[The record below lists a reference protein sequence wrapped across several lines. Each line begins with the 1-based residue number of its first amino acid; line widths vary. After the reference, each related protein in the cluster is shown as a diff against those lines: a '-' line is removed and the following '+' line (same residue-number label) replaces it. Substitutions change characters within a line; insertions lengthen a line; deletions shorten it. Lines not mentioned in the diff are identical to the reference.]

1 MKRLLLSLFALVI
14 IGVFTTRANC
24 TTDDNVVKKEIVV
37 NQDKSDYLRF
47 PRMILY
53 LWDLNCFYYEKDF
66 ICVYGDVLLYSL

>member
-1 MKRLLLSLFALVI
+1 MKMKRLLLFFFDFWGNI
-14 IGVFTTRANC
+14 
-24 TTDDNVVKKEIVV
+24 
-37 NQDKSDYLRF
+37 LRF

>member
-1 MKRLLLSLFALVI
+1 MKMKRFI
-14 IGVFTTRANC
+14 IVFFDFWGN
-24 TTDDNVVKKEIVV
+24 I
-37 NQDKSDYLRF
+37 LRF

>member
-1 MKRLLLSLFALVI
+1 MNYNHNEYEDETFI
-14 IGVFTTRANC
+14 IVFFYFWGN
-24 TTDDNVVKKEIVV
+24 I
-37 NQDKSDYLRF
+37 LRF

>member
-1 MKRLLLSLFALVI
+1 MNYNHNEYEDETFI
-14 IGVFTTRANC
+14 IIVFFDFWGN
-24 TTDDNVVKKEIVV
+24 I
-37 NQDKSDYLRF
+37 LRF

>member
-1 MKRLLLSLFALVI
+1 MNYNHNEYEDETFIIVFFDFWGNILRL
-14 IGVFTTRANC
+14 
-24 TTDDNVVKKEIVV
+24 
-37 NQDKSDYLRF
+37 